1 MAAVAAPRAP
11 PAAPLL
17 EALSA
22 LSALPPHRGALPG
35 IVRGLRD
42 SAGTQAALGGLLGVT
57 SARLGSMKTRFEGLC
72 LLSLLVSESPSEA
85 FQQHCLGWLRLLQH
99 LLQSQD
105 PPPTVALGVS
115 VLREL
120 LRFSAQLPELARD
133 IGTNHIP
140 GILTSLLA
148 LRPECELSTLEGIKS
163 CLSFY
168 PGACGSMRG
177 KLAAHFLSRIDS
189 ESPRLQQLACECYAL
204 LPALGRGFSQGLR
217 HTECWHQ
224 QLQGVLATLHGL
236 LGALFEGCETD
247 PLPYEGPGVE
257 LLLPPPQDDAGGIL
271 TLHSRFSGLCRVL
284 KLLLSQDFVAPVT
297 VPVQDILDLVCR
309 ALNVTSKNLG
319 WLGEGPLRALLLPQV
334 HLNALEVLGALLLA
348 CGARLVRWGSLLG
361 RLFPQVLSSW
371 SGPRDSP
378 PGQERPFGAVR
389 SRLYQVLEL
398 WVQVAGAASGILQSP
413 GSPSEALLAQLLS
426 DISAPSDGNKLR
438 VEPKPSAP
446 KRPKLGEGLEG
457 PPLHRK
463 GEPAANSDTC
473 AAALAALRRILLTG
487 GPLIKEE
494 THRRLQELV
503 VPLAL
508 RLPQLCPPELFGP
521 SGSPYASAR
530 CRGGLYGVLQALL
543 LGAPPGAAPPLP
555 CALRAFGQGQRDP
568 DVQVR
573 DAKLSPKNTHTESK
587 NGLEIRQKT
596 APKMEQKWAGNE
608 TKTAPK
614 TEQKWAG
621 NETKTA
627 PKTEQKWAGNETK
640 NRAKMGWK

>member
-22 LSALPPHRGALPG
+22 LSALPPHRRAIPG
-35 IVRGLRD
+35 LVRGLRD

-72 LLSLLVSESPSEA
+72 LLSLLVTESPTEA

-189 ESPRLQQLACECYAL
+189 ENPRLQQLACECYAL
-204 LPALGRGFSQGLR
+204 LPSLGRGFSQGLR

-224 QLQGVLATLHGL
+224 ELQGVLATLHGL

-257 LLLPPPQDDAGGIL
+257 LLLPPPQDGDAGGVL

-284 KLLLSQDFVAPVT
+284 RLLLSKDFVAPVT

-309 ALNVTSKNLG
+309 ALNVTTKNLS
-319 WLGEGPLRALLLPQV
+319 WLGEGPLRGLLLPQV
-334 HLNALEVLGALLLA
+334 HLDVLDVLGALLLA

-371 SGPRDSP
+371 SSPREPP

-389 SRLYQVLEL
+389 CRLYQVLEL
-398 WVQVAGAASGILQSP
+398 WVQVAGAASGVLQGP
-413 GSPSEALLAQLLS
+413 GTPSEVLLAHLIS
-426 DISAPSDGNKLR
+426 DISPPS
-438 VEPKPSAP
+438 
-446 KRPKLGEGLEG
+446 EGTKVKI
-457 PPLHRK
+457 PLF
-463 GEPAANSDTC
+463 S
-473 AAALAALRRILLTG
+473 
-487 GPLIKEE
+487 
-494 THRRLQELV
+494 
-503 VPLAL
+503 
-508 RLPQLCPPELFGP
+508 PQNHP
-521 SGSPYASAR
+521 
-530 CRGGLYGVLQALL
+530 
-543 LGAPPGAAPPLP
+543 
-555 CALRAFGQGQRDP
+555 
-568 DVQVR
+568 
-573 DAKLSPKNTHTESK
+573 
-587 NGLEIRQKT
+587 
-596 APKMEQKWAGNE
+596 
-608 TKTAPK
+608 
-614 TEQKWAG
+614 
-621 NETKTA
+621 
-627 PKTEQKWAGNETK
+627 
-640 NRAKMGWK
+640 

>member
-189 ESPRLQQLACECYAL
+189 DSPARSRLLGQVLGVFEGPESEFWLACECYALLPALGWGSSGALACECYAL

-236 LGALFEGCETD
+236 LGGALRGLRDRPAPVRGSRGGAAAAPAPGRRWGD
-247 PLPYEGPGVE
+247 PDPALEVLGALPR
-257 LLLPPPQDDAGGIL
+257 PQAAP
-271 TLHSRFSGLCRVL
+271 
-284 KLLLSQDFVAPVT
+284 QDFVAPVT

-309 ALNVTSKNLG
+309 ALNVTTKNLS
-319 WLGEGPLRALLLPQV
+319 WFGEGPLRGLLLPQV
-334 HLNALEVLGALLLA
+334 HLDALDVLGALLLA

-371 SGPRDSP
+371 SGPRDPP

-389 SRLYQVLEL
+389 SRPVPGAEL
-398 WVQVAGAASGILQSP
+398 WVQVAGAASGVLQSP
-413 GSPSEALLAQLLS
+413 GTPSEVLLAHLVS
-426 DISAPSDGNKLR
+426 DISPPSEGTKLR
-438 VEPKPSAP
+438 VEPKPAP
-446 KRPKLGEGLEG
+446 PKGPNWGEGLEG

-521 SGSPYASAR
+521 SGSPYGSAR

-543 LGAPPGAAPPLP
+543 LGAPPGAAPP
-555 CALRAFGQGQRDP
+555 CSAR
-568 DVQVR
+568 
-573 DAKLSPKNTHTESK
+573 
-587 NGLEIRQKT
+587 
-596 APKMEQKWAGNE
+596 
-608 TKTAPK
+608 
-614 TEQKWAG
+614 
-621 NETKTA
+621 
-627 PKTEQKWAGNETK
+627 
-640 NRAKMGWK
+640 

>member
-57 SARLGSMKTRFEGLC
+57 NARLGSMKTRFEGLC

-189 ESPRLQQLACECYAL
+189 DSPRLQQLACECYAL

-217 HTECWHQ
+217 HTECWQQ

-284 KLLLSQDFVAPVT
+284 RLLLRYQNPPNSPQNHQNPK
-297 VPVQDILDLVCR
+297 IL
-309 ALNVTSKNLG
+309 K
-319 WLGEGPLRALLLPQV
+319 
-334 HLNALEVLGALLLA
+334 
-348 CGARLVRWGSLLG
+348 
-361 RLFPQVLSSW
+361 
-371 SGPRDSP
+371 
-378 PGQERPFGAVR
+378 
-389 SRLYQVLEL
+389 
-398 WVQVAGAASGILQSP
+398 
-413 GSPSEALLAQLLS
+413 SPSKSTQ
-426 DISAPSDGNKLR
+426 KC
-438 VEPKPSAP
+438 PK
-446 KRPKLGEGLEG
+446 
-457 PPLHRK
+457 
-463 GEPAANSDTC
+463 
-473 AAALAALRRILLTG
+473 
-487 GPLIKEE
+487 
-494 THRRLQELV
+494 
-503 VPLAL
+503 
-508 RLPQLCPPELFGP
+508 
-521 SGSPYASAR
+521 
-530 CRGGLYGVLQALL
+530 
-543 LGAPPGAAPPLP
+543 
-555 CALRAFGQGQRDP
+555 
-568 DVQVR
+568 
-573 DAKLSPKNTHTESK
+573 SPKNHLKIHLGVS
-587 NGLEIRQKT
+587 
-596 APKMEQKWAGNE
+596 
-608 TKTAPK
+608 
-614 TEQKWAG
+614 
-621 NETKTA
+621 
-627 PKTEQKWAGNETK
+627 
-640 NRAKMGWK
+640 